1 MGAKGGE
8 MSEDL
13 SWSTSPRK
21 HWRFSNEE
29 WKRELQVKHLLKET
43 MNGIV
48 LGFGLVLVVVIMFSL

>member
-1 MGAKGGE
+1 